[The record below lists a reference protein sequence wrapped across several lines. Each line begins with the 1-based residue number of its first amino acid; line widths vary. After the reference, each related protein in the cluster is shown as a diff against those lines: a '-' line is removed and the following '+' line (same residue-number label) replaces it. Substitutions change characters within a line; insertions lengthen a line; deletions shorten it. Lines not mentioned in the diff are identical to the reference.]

1 MPSSLYLETSII
13 SYLTGRGSRN
23 VVIAAHQQL
32 TKKWWN
38 MRHHQFELFVSP
50 LVLREVT
57 VGNPTMAQRRL
68 RIVRELPVLALTAEA
83 TAVAEQLLKNGPL
96 PPKAE
101 VDALHIGVAAVHG
114 IEYLLTWNCR
124 HIANAR
130 TRSQIESICR
140 HMGYEP
146 PVMCTPE
153 ELTEE

>member
-13 SYLTGRGSRN
+13 SYLTGRRSRN
-23 VVIAAHQQL
+23 VVITAHQQL
-32 TKKWWN
+32 TRKWWN
-38 MRHHQFELFVSP
+38 MRHQQFELFVSP

-68 RIVRELPVLALTAEA
+68 RIVRDLPVLALTAEA
-83 TAVAEQLLKNGPL
+83 TAVAEQLMKNGPL

-140 HMGYEP
+140 NMGYEP

>member
-13 SYLTGRGSRN
+13 SYLTGRRSRS
-23 VVIAAHQQL
+23 VVITAHQQL

-38 MRHHQFELFVSP
+38 MRHQQFELFVSP

-68 RIVRELPVLALTAEA
+68 RIVRELPVLALTADA
-83 TAVAEQLLKNGPL
+83 TAVAEQLMKNGPL

-140 HMGYEP
+140 NMGYEP

>member
-1 MPSSLYLETSII
+1 MID
-13 SYLTGRGSRN
+13 
-23 VVIAAHQQL
+23 AHQQL

-38 MRHHQFELFVSP
+38 MHHHQFELFVSP
-50 LVLREVT
+50 LVLREAT

-68 RIVRELPVLALTAEA
+68 RIVRELPVLVLTAEA
-83 TAVAEQLLKNGPL
+83 TAVAGQLMKNGPL

-101 VDALHIGVAAVHG
+101 MDALHIGVAAVHG

-124 HIANAR
+124 YIANAR

-140 HMGYEP
+140 NMGYEP

>member
-1 MPSSLYLETSII
+1 
-13 SYLTGRGSRN
+13 
-23 VVIAAHQQL
+23 VITAHQQL
-32 TKKWWN
+32 AKKWWN
-38 MRHHQFELFVSP
+38 MRHQQFELFVSP

-83 TAVAEQLLKNGPL
+83 TAVAEQLMKNGPL

-140 HMGYEP
+140 NMGYEP

>member
-1 MPSSLYLETSII
+1 MTM
-13 SYLTGRGSRN
+13 
-23 VVIAAHQQL
+23 
-32 TKKWWN
+32 KWQN
-38 MRHHQFELFVSP
+38 NLIVEPQAIRE

-83 TAVAEQLLKNGPL
+83 TAVAEQFMKNGPL

-140 HMGYEP
+140 NMGYEP

>member
-1 MPSSLYLETSII
+1 MIT
-13 SYLTGRGSRN
+13 
-23 VVIAAHQQL
+23 AHQQL

-38 MRHHQFELFVSP
+38 MRHQQFELFVSP

-68 RIVRELPVLALTAEA
+68 RIVRELPVLAVTAEA
-83 TAVAEQLLKNGPL
+83 TAVAEQLMKNGPL

-140 HMGYEP
+140 NMGYEP

>member
-13 SYLTGRGSRN
+13 SYLTGRRSRN
-23 VVIAAHQQL
+23 VVITAHQQL

-38 MRHHQFELFVSP
+38 MRHQQFELFVSP

-83 TAVAEQLLKNGPL
+83 TAVAEQLMKNGPL

-140 HMGYEP
+140 NMGYEP

>member
-13 SYLTGRGSRN
+13 SYLTGRRSRN
-23 VVIAAHQQL
+23 VVITAHQQL
-32 TKKWWN
+32 TRKWWN
-38 MRHHQFELFVSP
+38 MRHQQFELFVSP

-83 TAVAEQLLKNGPL
+83 TAVAEQLMKNGPL

-140 HMGYEP
+140 NMGYEP

>member
-13 SYLTGRGSRN
+13 SYLTGRRSRN
-23 VVIAAHQQL
+23 VVITAHQQL

-38 MRHHQFELFVSP
+38 TRHQQFELFVSP

-83 TAVAEQLLKNGPL
+83 TAVAEQLMKNGPL

-114 IEYLLTWNCR
+114 IEYL
-124 HIANAR
+124 
-130 TRSQIESICR
+130 
-140 HMGYEP
+140 
-146 PVMCTPE
+146 
-153 ELTEE
+153 